1 MKQLRLLLALAF
13 VAALFV
19 VSPATAKPPPK
30 DTGKPEAKG
39 DLTLVVH
46 THSRP
51 DPNDPGLIAPTDRPQ
66 IREGEHFQFAS
77 ARCEN
82 DVATFNNRGF
92 DANPN
97 YPGVDEGPNPRPSN
111 PEADDN
117 TAPTRYIVEG
127 TFTQLNP
134 NGKGKAEGTITTILC
149 RKQPGGGPTEHTF
162 TSTFKAHF
170 EQAPDGTLEI
180 TNGHWK
186 IIEGT
191 GTFEDLKGHGRII
204 DGPVVDAAFECAA
217 GMCTDFHATLIG
229 KYSDPTVTTRPS

>member
-1 MKQLRLLLALAF
+1 MKQLRLLLAFAF
-13 VAALFV
+13 VTALFV
-19 VSPATAKPPPK
+19 VSPATAQP
-30 DTGKPEAKG
+30 PEAKG

-51 DPNDPGLIAPTDRPQ
+51 DPNDPALIAPTDRPQ
-66 IREGEHFQFAS
+66 IKEGEHFQFAS

-82 DVATFNNRGF
+82 DRAVFNNRGF

-97 YPGVDEGPNPRPSN
+97 YPGVDEGPNPRPSI
-111 PEADDN
+111 PEPDDD

-149 RKQPGGGPTEHTF
+149 QKQPGGGQTEHTF

-180 TNGHWK
+180 TSGHWR

-191 GTFEDLKGHGRII
+191 GTFEDLKGQGRII
-204 DGPVVDAAFECAA
+204 DGPVVDAAFECDPAT
-217 GMCTDFHATLIG
+217 GNCTDFHATLIG
-229 KYSDPTVTTRPS
+229 KYSDKTVEPVVI